1 MTRRD
6 SKDTGDRLSDLAAIY
21 RAHQDYVARI
31 LYHCGLETSLID
43 DALQDVF
50 LVVHRRL
57 VDFDGRTSIR
67 NWLYGIAKRVAS
79 DYRRG
84 TRRGS
89 RKLVLVGEDHP
100 LLRSEH
106 AGARVEAA
114 HIVEQFLEQLDPDKR
129 RVFLLSELEGMTAVE
144 IGELEGLNVNTVYAR
159 LRAARQRFERTLA
172 RHMARKKREE
182 PWTG

>member
-1 MTRRD
+1 MD
-6 SKDTGDRLSDLAAIY
+6 LSAIY
-21 RAHQDYVARI
+21 RAHQDYVARV
-31 LYHCGLETSLID
+31 LHHCGLEPDLVD

-57 VDFDGRTSIR
+57 VDFDGRTAIR

-89 RKLVLVGEDHP
+89 RRLVLVGDDEEH
-100 LLRSEH
+100 LRTD
-106 AGARVEAA
+106 AQGGARYEAA
-114 HIVEQFLEQLDPDKR
+114 HIVEQFLQRLDEDKR
-129 RVFLLSELEGMTAVE
+129 RVFLLAELEGMTAME
-144 IGELEGLNVNTVYAR
+144 ISQLDGINVNTVYAR
-159 LRAARQRFERTLA
+159 LRAARLAFERTIACHL
-172 RHMARKKREE
+172 ARKKREE